1 MQCSVEQRMAIEF
14 TVKYW
19 ETASETVPMVK
30 TAFANDCLSDRS
42 RCSLPKFNAKFNRH
56 VFLDEALY
64 F

>member
-1 MQCSVEQRMAIEF
+1 MAIEF